1 MAFNPTRRPMD
12 GIGVNHV
19 VGSLDFSGRIHGF
32 IMVDL
37 FLGNCTNWQG
47 EKEKGGDEELHDDVL
62 IVRCVR
68 IFLMMMF

>member
-32 IMVDL
+32 IMV
-37 FLGNCTNWQG
+37 FFVNCTNSQG
-47 EKEKGGDEELHDDVL
+47 GKEKGGDEELHDDVL